1 MRTKNKDVKNELV
14 EELSKKLEQIK
25 DPIDFINNVDALDS
39 YISKAGGSPKYE
51 AARKKVIVCNSC
63 EKMFLK
69 KGAKTTTD
77 VTTENICIY
86 SSPWG
91 DDREYED
98 RTYKNSYYIC
108 PHCNYKNIYA
118 KEITDP
124 VSEAR

>member
-1 MRTKNKDVKNELV
+1 MRTKSKDFKSELV

-39 YISKAGGSPKYE
+39 YISKTRWSSKYKAAG
-51 AARKKVIVCNSC
+51 KKVVMCGRC
-63 EKMFLK
+63 KKMFLK
-69 KGAKTTTD
+69 KSAKIAAD
-77 VTTENICIY
+77 ITTEGVCTY

-108 PHCNYKNIYA
+108 PHCSYKNMYDKEVVEPADEA
-118 KEITDP
+118 K
-124 VSEAR
+124 

>member
-1 MRTKNKDVKNELV
+1 MRTKSKNVKNELV

-25 DPIDFINNVDALDS
+25 DPIDFINNVDALNS
-39 YISKAGGSPKYE
+39 YISKAGWSSKYK
-51 AARKKVIVCNSC
+51 AAEKKVVKCSNC

-69 KGAKTTTD
+69 KGVKTTTD
-77 VTTENICIY
+77 ITTENICIY

-91 DDREYED
+91 DDREYAD

-118 KEITDP
+118 KEITEP
-124 VSEAR
+124 VNETK

>member
-39 YISKAGGSPKYE
+39 YISKTRWSSKYKAAG
-51 AARKKVIVCNSC
+51 KKVVVCSRC

-69 KGAKTTTD
+69 KSAKIAAD
-77 VTTENICIY
+77 ITTESVCTY

-108 PHCNYKNIYA
+108 PYCNYKNIYA
-118 KEITDP
+118 KEITNP
-124 VSEAR
+124 VNK